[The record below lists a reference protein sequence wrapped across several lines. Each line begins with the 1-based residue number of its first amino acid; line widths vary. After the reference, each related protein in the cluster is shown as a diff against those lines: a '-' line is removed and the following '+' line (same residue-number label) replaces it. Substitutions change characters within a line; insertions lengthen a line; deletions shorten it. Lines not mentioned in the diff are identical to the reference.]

1 MQRMRYCKFTQKLVM
16 VSDSEWQGTDPGIT
30 ALMHRSRTGR
40 TVRITVICH
49 DARLSG
55 SNLED
60 RVPDQKSKPDQKLKQ
75 ESKID
80 YSVT

>member
-55 SNLED
+55 SSLED
-60 RVPDQKSKPDQKLKQ
+60 RMPDLESKQ
-75 ESKID
+75 ELKID
-80 YSVT
+80 YSAT

>member
-1 MQRMRYCKFTQKLVM
+1 MRYCKFTQELVM
-16 VSDSEWQGTDPGIT
+16 VSDSERQGTDPGIT

-55 SNLED
+55 FSLED
-60 RVPDQKSKPDQKLKQ
+60 RVSEQKSKQELKIKHR
-75 ESKID
+75 SG
-80 YSVT
+80 

>member
-1 MQRMRYCKFTQKLVM
+1 MDWIQIQEM
-16 VSDSEWQGTDPGIT
+16 DPYIT

-60 RVPDQKSKPDQKLKQ
+60 RVPDKKSKPDQKLKQ
-75 ESKID
+75 ELKID